1 MAGFAAAWLALRE
14 PVDAISRSSAL
25 TAELRAWRTSLG
37 PLSVL
42 DVASGTG
49 ANLRYLAPQLSG
61 EQRWCLVDHD
71 AALMACGHRMLQPWR
86 VEQDLALSLE
96 WRPLD
101 LVKEWDSLDLPAFD
115 LVTASAFMDL
125 VSSAWLTRFTHR
137 CRLWQ
142 ATVLV
147 ALSYDGTIRW
157 QPALAE
163 DARVCEWINRH
174 QRTDKGFGPA
184 LGPNAAAS
192 LVFSLRELGYRVISQ
207 PSPWRLEPT
216 HAALQTALLEGWIGA
231 VKFIAD
237 DSLDWLDPW
246 SAQRRRWIEQGESY
260 LQVGHQDVFG
270 RL

>member
-163 DARVCEWINRH
+163 DARVCE
-174 QRTDKGFGPA
+174 
-184 LGPNAAAS
+184 LS
-192 LVFSLRELGYRVISQ
+192 LI
-207 PSPWRLEPT
+207 
-216 HAALQTALLEGWIGA
+216 HI
-231 VKFIAD
+231 
-237 DSLDWLDPW
+237 
-246 SAQRRRWIEQGESY
+246 
-260 LQVGHQDVFG
+260 
-270 RL
+270 